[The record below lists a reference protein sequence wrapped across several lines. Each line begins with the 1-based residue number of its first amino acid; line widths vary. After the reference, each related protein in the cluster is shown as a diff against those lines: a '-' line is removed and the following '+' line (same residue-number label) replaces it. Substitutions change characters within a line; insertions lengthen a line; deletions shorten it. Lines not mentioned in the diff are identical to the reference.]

1 MYRKTAVSKIA
12 LLGAIIVAGTIAL
25 TPAAMARHDHDR
37 GKRMYRVT
45 ITNAT
50 LGQPVAPSVIA
61 THTGAFR
68 LFELGPTPV
77 LGDSVYALYF
87 GLATVAETGSP
98 VPLVDEVAAA
108 NGVWEAVA
116 LAKDN
121 GPDLPPVLFPG
132 ESNSITIRAS
142 GKAKYLSAAAM
153 LGATNDAFYAVR
165 GALLPKG
172 VGQITHVY
180 ANAYDAGSE
189 LNEESAE
196 TVGALGATDDNPI
209 TGVGINEN
217 GEGYIHVHAGIHG
230 IGGPNGLDAAIY
242 DWRNPVV
249 EVTIERIR

>member
-12 LLGAIIVAGTIAL
+12 LLGAIIVGGAIAL
-25 TPAAMARHDHDR
+25 TPAAMADQNNDQ

-61 THTGAFR
+61 THTDAFR
-68 LFELGPTPV
+68 LFDLGPTPA
-77 LGDSVYALYF
+77 LGDSDYTLYF
-87 GLATVAETGSP
+87 DLATAAETGYP
-98 VPLVDEVAAA
+98 VFLVDSVAAS

-116 LAKDN
+116 LQTDRT
-121 GPDLPPVLFPG
+121 PPILFPG
-132 ESNSITIRAS
+132 ESNSITIHAS
-142 GKAKYLSAAAM
+142 GNAKYLSAAAM
-153 LGATNDAFYAVR
+153 LGATNDAFYGVR
-165 GALLPKG
+165 SILLPKS
-172 VGQITHVY
+172 VGEITHAY

-189 LNEESAE
+189 RNDESAD
-196 TVGALGATDDNPI
+196 TVGALGATDDDPI
-209 TGVGINEN
+209 TGDGINEN

-230 IGGPNGLDAAIY
+230 IGGPGGLNVAIY